1 MESMLDIKGWFMT
14 KCKANSTV
22 AKRNTKE
29 SGAIGVALTPDSIP
43 EFVIP
48 RSNDSS
54 RRGSYDADISDSDH
68 FSASRRS
75 SVCSVRTSPGIS
87 PSASAVA
94 LETRYASSAPGSPRH
109 EMNGLLTGHKTSKSM
124 NCIGDTN
131 SDPLSVAAMSLPHF
145 RSKTTYGFST
155 LSQSPHTRRKESLF
169 HIQGHGLSSRDSQRL
184 RSLEA
189 LTIRGRPDMM
199 DDIIRF
205 SDSEIPTRK
214 HTPSVIVTPSASPV
228 NSSTI
233 SPERQPNHL
242 LATSRLFIKNGNTA
256 VNRNFRK
263 NNLYYRRRSS
273 LLGLDAED
281 SNTLSQNSS
290 VTDSPPAVLRNKLP
304 VTRQGI
310 DESEKNLVTLKR
322 HSSPQLRDSGLMETC
337 ETHRSASCSVI
348 CSQQPSQ
355 HTTEHGE
362 LKFAFQ
368 YLAATKQLKL
378 MLIKADNLGGSDKND
393 SNLNPYAKIY
403 LMPGKL
409 QKQTSEL
416 FKHTRKPVFDHNF
429 FFQGMS
435 LEQLHAMTLRITI
448 FHKSH
453 NLRPPELVGTTSIEL
468 EDFDLMTENRMWR
481 DLDGG
486 DENEVTV

>member
-1 MESMLDIKGWFMT
+1 M
-14 KCKANSTV
+14 
-22 AKRNTKE
+22 
-29 SGAIGVALTPDSIP
+29 
-43 EFVIP
+43 
-48 RSNDSS
+48 
-54 RRGSYDADISDSDH
+54 
-68 FSASRRS
+68 
-75 SVCSVRTSPGIS
+75 
-87 PSASAVA
+87 
-94 LETRYASSAPGSPRH
+94 
-109 EMNGLLTGHKTSKSM
+109 
-124 NCIGDTN
+124 
-131 SDPLSVAAMSLPHF
+131 
-145 RSKTTYGFST
+145 
-155 LSQSPHTRRKESLF
+155 
-169 HIQGHGLSSRDSQRL
+169 
-184 RSLEA
+184 
-189 LTIRGRPDMM
+189 
-199 DDIIRF
+199 
-205 SDSEIPTRK
+205 K
-214 HTPSVIVTPSASPV
+214 HTPSVIVTPSASPE

-290 VTDSPPAVLRNKLP
+290 VTESPPAVQRNKRP

-310 DESEKNLVTLKR
+310 DESEKNLVALKR
-322 HSSPQLRDSGLMETC
+322 HSSPQLRDSELVASC

-378 MLIKADNLGGSDKND
+378 MLIKADNLGGSDKTD

-453 NLRPPELVGTTSIEL
+453 NLRPPELIGTTSIEL